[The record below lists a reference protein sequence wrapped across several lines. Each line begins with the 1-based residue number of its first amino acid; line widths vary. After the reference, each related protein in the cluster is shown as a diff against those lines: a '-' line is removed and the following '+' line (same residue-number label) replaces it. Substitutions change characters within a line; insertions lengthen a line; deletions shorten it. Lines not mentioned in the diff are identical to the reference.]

1 MRNIFGYF
9 FTVIALIFL
18 ILYILGGS
26 ALYNW
31 DIPLVTSESVAAFFS
46 FFGCNMERLLTLMI
60 IFFVLFIVTGIL
72 GFGFFL
78 GFKHKEKRHDD
89 K

>member
-26 ALYNW
+26 VLYNW
-31 DIPLVTSESVAAFFS
+31 DIPLVTSESSAAFFS
-46 FFGCNMERLLTLMI
+46 YFGCNMERLQGIMI
-60 IFFVLFIVTGIL
+60 IFFVVFIVTGIL

-78 GFKHKEKRHDD
+78 GFKRKEKRPDD
-89 K
+89 E